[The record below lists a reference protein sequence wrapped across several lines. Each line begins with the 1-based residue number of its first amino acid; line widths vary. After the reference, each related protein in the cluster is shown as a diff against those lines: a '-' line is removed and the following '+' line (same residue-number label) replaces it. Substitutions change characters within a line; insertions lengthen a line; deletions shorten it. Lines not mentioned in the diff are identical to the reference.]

1 MKYTDKL
8 GLPIWNKPETDV
20 FDIEQFNEGMQAID
34 DIVINILEQIND
46 LVIGD
51 VQIDLNGYVKEEAL
65 KEYAKR
71 TELSKFLTQTDLL
84 NYLDKTYLDRLATKD
99 ELSSYAKTDDL
110 SNYALTSSLSDY
122 ALKNSLLNYATKE
135 SLDEYVTD
143 TELSSKGYATETF
156 VTNKI
161 AEASLSG
168 GDIDLSGYVTDTEL
182 STELNKKV
190 NKEAGKGLST
200 NDLTNELVTK
210 INSSATEAFVTNAIA
225 NAQLGSGEVDLSGY
239 ATVDALNLKA
249 DLTHTHEQYLTKV
262 PDIYALKTDANKM
275 NCVTIENVSLKE
287 YILTNFKET
296 GKTYYL
302 VAKATCTDLPKA
314 SNFFITVETPGLYT
328 YKVTAKELNDSN
340 GIYMCTYRTV
350 SSAWTEWE
358 KVALS
363 SNLESIPG
371 GGVDTTSF
379 ASDLSLTG
387 SKLQLKNSSG
397 ALIGNSITLPT
408 SSESSS
414 EWSGKVANFLGD
426 SQTEKNQHKTKI
438 YHDWVKEILGLSK
451 VNNYGISGATIAKKS
466 SNDRIAMCL
475 RYTNMDDNADL
486 ICVMGG
492 VNDRWFNC
500 QMGSFGDTN
509 ETTFYGAME
518 ILCDGLLNKYPG
530 KTIIFITPTEQNHS
544 DCNSSNRTGYTPT
557 DFANAMKRVC
567 AKYSIPVFDAN
578 TCSGI
583 YPLNEAHASLYT
595 TDKLHL
601 NDKGNE
607 VLGKKLSKFILNGAN
622 VVVINNGDSGE
633 DDGGSTGDT
642 YGNIVISKT
651 TATINEGGTD
661 TFTVKL
667 DKAPTNSQVV
677 NISSNNTDVTLSAS
691 TLTFNSSNYST
702 PQTVTINVAE
712 DSDAVNDNCKIT
724 ISSNNVLSK
733 TITITITDNDTSPET
748 PGENQ
753 FVGKTVRVTKN
764 FTSNYAHLVALLNVD
779 EDMRSNSTYNIV
791 LNGSNISNMSSAS
804 TGGGCLYSDNIGEVS
819 NSSFV
824 GEASKA
830 STFTQTVSDGN
841 LTITSTPRTTGA
853 VSTDY
858 IKVPII
864 VSGTVPYSFQI
875 NEIKVIVN
883 GTERNILKLG
893 SFFTSDK
900 ETITIE

>member
-8 GLPIWNKPETDV
+8 DLPIWNEPETDV
-20 FDIEQFNEGMQAID
+20 FDIEQFNKGMQAID
-34 DIVINILEQIND
+34 DIVINILEQINN

-51 VQIDLNGYVKEEAL
+51 TQIDLNGYVKEEVL
-65 KEYAKR
+65 KQYAKR
-71 TELSKFLTQTDLL
+71 TELSNFLTQTDLL
-84 NYLDKTYLDRLATKD
+84 NYLDKTYLDILATKD
-99 ELSSYAKTDDL
+99 ELSSYAKTTQLQTTNNNITNLTDRITAL
-110 SNYALTSSLSDY
+110 ENSGGNSSSGTGLTEEQANNIEKIPSIEGTVASNSQAIANKADKNHKHTEY
-122 ALKNSLLNYATKE
+122 LKKIP
-135 SLDEYVTD
+135 DEYVTD

-156 VTNKI
+156 VTSKI

-168 GDIDLSGYVTDTEL
+168 GD
-182 STELNKKV
+182 
-190 NKEAGKGLST
+190 
-200 NDLTNELVTK
+200 
-210 INSSATEAFVTNAIA
+210 
-225 NAQLGSGEVDLSGY
+225 VDLSGY
-239 ATVDALNLKA
+239 ATKDDIPTKTSE
-249 DLTHTHEQYLTKV
+249 LTNDSGFITTI
-262 PDIYALKTDANKM
+262 PDIYALKADANKL
-275 NCVTIENVSLKE
+275 NCITIDNVSLKE
-287 YILTNFKET
+287 YILTNFTGTKE
-296 GKTYYL
+296 KTYYL
-302 VAKATCTDLPKA
+302 IAKTTCTDLPKA
-314 SNFFITVETPGLYT
+314 SNFFITVETPGAYT

-340 GIYMCTYRTV
+340 GIYVCTYRTI
-350 SSAWTEWE
+350 SSLWTAWE

-363 SNLESIPG
+363 SDLEGIPGG

-379 ASDLSLTG
+379 ATDLSLTG
-387 SKLQLKNSSG
+387 SKLQLKNNTG
-397 ALIGNSITLPT
+397 ALIGNPITLPT

-518 ILCDGLLNKYPG
+518 ILCDGLLTKYPG
-530 KTIIFITPTEQNHS
+530 KTIIFITPTEQNNPN
-544 DCNSSNRTGYTPT
+544 CNSSNKTGYTPT

-583 YPLNEAHASLYT
+583 YPLNEANASLYT

-607 VLGKKLSKFILNGAN
+607 VLGNKLSKFILNGAN

-633 DDGGSTGDT
+633 DGGGSTGDT

-667 DKAPTNSQVV
+667 DKAPTNSQMV
-677 NISSNNTDVTLSAS
+677 NISSNNADVTLSAS

-712 DSDAVNDNCKIT
+712 DSDAVNDNCKLT
-724 ISSNNVLSK
+724 LSSSNVSSK
-733 TITITITDNDTSPET
+733 TITITITDNDTSPETPTPPET

-764 FTSNYAHLVALLNVD
+764 FASNYAHLVALLNVD
-779 EDMRSNSTYNIV
+779 EDMRNSSTYTIT
-791 LNGSNISNMSSAS
+791 LSGSNATNMTGAKTAGGTLFIDSS
-804 TGGGCLYSDNIGEVS
+804 GEVS
-819 NSSFV
+819 NGLFDK
-824 GEASKA
+824 ELSKA
-830 STFTQTVSDGN
+830 AMFTQTVSDGN
-841 LTITSTPRTTGA
+841 LTITAEKRTGL
-853 VSTDY
+853 VGSGNY
-858 IKVPII
+858 VKVPII
-864 VSGTVPYSFQI
+864 VSGTTPYSFQI
-875 NEIKVIVN
+875 DEIKVIVN
-883 GTERNILKLG
+883 DVERNILKLG

-900 ETITIE
+900 EAITIE